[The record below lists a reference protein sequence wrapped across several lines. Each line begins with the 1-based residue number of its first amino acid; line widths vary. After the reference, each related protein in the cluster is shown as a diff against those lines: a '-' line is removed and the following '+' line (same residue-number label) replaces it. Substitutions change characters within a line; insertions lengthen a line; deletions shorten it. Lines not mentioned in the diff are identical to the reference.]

1 VNRGLVATRRSCGLQ
16 KNHSRVGVAEKKNK
30 TKNTY
35 CSSFCK
41 KNTLIDV
48 DCTQKSSC
56 WLQLGCRFWV
66 ATWLQNNLWLV
77 IFSPQDATM
86 LDVFVPR
93 ARQEF
98 DSIEAAHQF
107 FLDYAKMAG
116 FSVRTMR
123 TSKETKH
130 WVCNCQGFMKLG
142 KENEEP
148 QTDKRSMRI
157 GCPAYAKV
165 KEDKNA
171 KPGTSTES
179 GKHTT
184 INFNR
189 QPGWLDICMLI
200 SRRKLLWITCLQSCQ
215 GVACQ
220 TRLR

>member
-1 VNRGLVATRRSCGLQ
+1 
-16 KNHSRVGVAEKKNK
+16 
-30 TKNTY
+30 
-35 CSSFCK
+35 
-41 KNTLIDV
+41 
-48 DCTQKSSC
+48 
-56 WLQLGCRFWV
+56 
-66 ATWLQNNLWLV
+66 
-77 IFSPQDATM
+77 M

-142 KENEEP
+142 KENDEP